1 LTPSLDTQKGG
12 SVTEA
17 SLAVLAFGTG
27 LGIVA
32 LVVIAIV
39 VIVILKFVL

>member
-1 LTPSLDTQKGG
+1 MA
-12 SVTEA
+12 EE

-32 LVVIAIV
+32 LIVIAIV

>member
-1 LTPSLDTQKGG
+1 MVAEGM
-12 SVTEA
+12 V
-17 SLAVLAFGTG
+17 VLAFGTG

-32 LVVIAIV
+32 LIVIAIV